1 MAATTLDFERSSVTG
16 SAGSR
21 RTLEELTAFTKE
33 TKANGKLLFELP
45 LVRHRLSD
53 LWIELTLS
61 QFLSYRVVS
70 MQERGLVP
78 NHESSIVKVFNSE
91 YNQRLAG
98 AGLQILGLYGQL
110 QPESP
115 YARLRGRFE
124 RSYLSSV
131 GSTIAAGTS
140 EIQRGIIAT
149 RGLGLPR
156 G

>member
-1 MAATTLDFERSSVTG
+1 M
-16 SAGSR
+16 
-21 RTLEELTAFTKE
+21 
-33 TKANGKLLFELP
+33 
-45 LVRHRLSD
+45 
-53 LWIELTLS
+53 
-61 QFLSYRVVS
+61 
-70 MQERGLVP
+70 
-78 NHESSIVKVFNSE
+78 FNSE
-91 YNQRLAG
+91 NGQRLAR

-124 RSYLSSV
+124 RSYLSTV